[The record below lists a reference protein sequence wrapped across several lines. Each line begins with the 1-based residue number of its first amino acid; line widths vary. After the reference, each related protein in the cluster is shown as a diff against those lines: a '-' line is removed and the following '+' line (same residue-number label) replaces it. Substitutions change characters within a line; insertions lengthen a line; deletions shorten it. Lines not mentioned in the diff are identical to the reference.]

1 MHTRTRHGEHCDR
14 FLGTYLP
21 LGTFSNL
28 RLSPHKAVVSKKF
41 RMYLF
46 GMQMMQLPMIAMGR
60 LPLLRRYPTLGN
72 IFFWAGLIWG
82 FPLLAVG

>member
-1 MHTRTRHGEHCDR
+1 MVSRSSFGASAYAGSLEDQSDNAC
-14 FLGTYLP
+14 P
-21 LGTFSNL
+21 AMAQ
-28 RLSPHKAVVSKKF
+28 AVVSKKF

-60 LPLLRRYPTLGN
+60 LPLLRRYPTVGN

-82 FPLLAVG
+82 FPLLAIG